1 MMESNAHIVEYWKKQ
16 PEVLKACLENSRTLT
31 ESFVKLYREVRPTH
45 LYLIGS
51 GTSLN
56 AEETALSFMKEMLD
70 IDVIAMPSSYVHN
83 IRGERP
89 LLVFL
94 SQGGSS
100 TNTLKAMEAAAEYPF
115 ITVTGE
121 ETCEIAA
128 RSRHHMVI
136 GCGEEPVGPK
146 TVGYTASVMILYLMA
161 IEAARAAKTVGEDA
175 YEAVRAVLA
184 EGISHMEY
192 NMEAVTRW
200 VDGNKERLMEIEK
213 YIFIGHGTGAAAL
226 KEGCLKVLET
236 IKRPAFSYEFEE
248 YLHGPILAVDSRTG
262 AFLFLSGND
271 EERDRFK
278 RLAECQCKYSTY
290 TYMISDEEGVP
301 DENTLRIR
309 KTGIMYTEVFE
320 LVVIPQYLAAVIQG
334 YLGIEDG
341 SPLYDEYTAVC
352 PTKYRNGK

>member
-1 MMESNAHIVEYWKKQ
+1 MESNAHIVEYWKTQ
-16 PEVLKACLENSRTLT
+16 PEVLEACLMNSLPLT
-31 ESFVKLYREVRPTH
+31 ENFVKLYKEVSPTH
-45 LYLIGS
+45 LYLVGS

-56 AEETALSFMKEMLD
+56 AEETAVSFMKEMLD
-70 IDVIAMPSSYVHN
+70 IDVISMPSSYVHN

-100 TNTLKAMEAAAEYPF
+100 TNTLKAMEEMAAYPY

-128 RSRHHMVI
+128 RSPHHMII

-161 IEAARAAKTVGEDA
+161 MEAARAVGIIGEERYA
-175 YEAVRAVLA
+175 AVRTGLLA
-184 EGISHMEY
+184 GISHMRY
-192 NMEAVTRW
+192 NMEAISGWAADHRE
-200 VDGNKERLMEIEK
+200 KLKEIEK

-236 IKRPAFSYEFEE
+236 IKYPAFSYEFEE
-248 YLHGPILAVDSRTG
+248 YLHGPILAVDDHTG
-262 AFLFLSGND
+262 AFLFLSGKLG
-271 EERDRFK
+271 ERERFK
-278 RLAECQCKYSTY
+278 RLAECQSKYSEY
-290 TYMISDEEGVP
+290 TFLITDEEGDS
-301 DENTLRIR
+301 DEKTLRIR
-309 KTGIMYTEVFE
+309 KTGAMYTEVFE
-320 LVVIPQYLAAVIQG
+320 IVVIPQYLAAVVQG
-334 YLGIEDG
+334 YLGIVDG
-341 SPLYDEYTAVC
+341 SPLYDEYTALC